1 MKVGDL
7 VKYVPA
13 SLEQETEVYIGVIVG
28 VEGHWWSILWM
39 GDMETHAYTVD
50 SLEVIN
56 ESR

>member
-7 VKYVPA
+7 VKYVPT
-13 SLEQETEVYIGVIVG
+13 SLEQETEVYIGVV
-28 VEGHWWSILWM
+28 VEVDGHWRHVLWM